1 MAWIRIRMEPH
12 SFSKLD
18 PHPDSLSVKK
28 LSPDPHNVKKD
39 QKHCR
44 RGISKNDDCISGKN
58 V

>member
-1 MAWIRIRMEPH
+1 MEPH